1 MASKTDL
8 KGLTALVTGGS
19 SGIGLEFCRALAARG
34 ADIIMVSIQ
43 ERELR
48 EECARLRDAYG
59 VETCGMLLDLTAEDA
74 ADSIEAFL
82 AEKGLDPDILVNNA
96 GIFSFDKL
104 LDTDP
109 AKISRFIMLHVRA
122 VTDLSLRFA
131 SRMERKGRGWILNM
145 SSMSCWMPM
154 PGIAMYSSPKAYI
167 RVFTRA
173 LHYEMRDSGVGVTVA
188 CPGGIATDLFGLP
201 EPLKKL
207 AVRIGV
213 LQTPDRFARKAV
225 DRMLRRKKQYINGL
239 LNRFS
244 ILFIGMTPTVVR
256 MQVKRLMLD
265 RGIRRP

>member
-154 PGIAMYSSPKAYI
+154 PGIAM
-167 RVFTRA
+167 
-173 LHYEMRDSGVGVTVA
+173 
-188 CPGGIATDLFGLP
+188 
-201 EPLKKL
+201 
-207 AVRIGV
+207 
-213 LQTPDRFARKAV
+213 
-225 DRMLRRKKQYINGL
+225 
-239 LNRFS
+239 
-244 ILFIGMTPTVVR
+244 
-256 MQVKRLMLD
+256 
-265 RGIRRP
+265 